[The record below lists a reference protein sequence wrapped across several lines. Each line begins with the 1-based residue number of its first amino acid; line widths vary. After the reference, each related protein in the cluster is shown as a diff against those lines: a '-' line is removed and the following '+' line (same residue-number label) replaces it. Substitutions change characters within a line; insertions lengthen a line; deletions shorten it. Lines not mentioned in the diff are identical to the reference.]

1 MASCVIQAGSNA
13 SESPLRQ
20 GTVSFT
26 IGAGAPT
33 SIAVP
38 DTSITAN
45 SVVVIMG
52 VGAVNASATSF
63 IVDVVSAGVGF
74 TIVANAAATVG
85 AKTVAYAVLKY

>member
-1 MASCVIQAGSNA
+1 MQQSGSIA

-20 GTVSFT
+20 GSVSFT
-26 IGAGAPT
+26 TGGAAPT

-38 DTSITAN
+38 DTNITAN

-63 IVDVVSAGVGF
+63 FVDVVSTGVGF
-74 TIVANAAATVG
+74 TIVANAAATVA
-85 AKTVAYAVLKY
+85 AKTVSYAILKY